1 MKKVLIFL
9 LFISNFFQAINESK
23 ESLRNDLQREPS
35 DGELAARMN
44 MTVQE
49 LRRRVKV
56 GEAARNKLIKV
67 HNKDLRAI

>member
-9 LFISNFFQAINESK
+9 LLFLTFFQAINELK
-23 ESLRNDLQREPS
+23 ESLRSDLQREPS

-44 MTVQE
+44 IIVHE
-49 LRRRVKV
+49 LRRHMKV

-67 HNKDLRAI
+67 LTKL